1 MAGVWGVHS
10 DRPDLHVEE
19 NGVVAIGWG
28 EVGDLR
34 QIGPDR
40 EAIKA
45 KIAYTYPDAKKGSIP
60 ATAGILYRFA
70 FEVEVGDLII
80 YPYKPDRTI
89 HFGRVTGDYFFDET
103 VGTEN
108 HPNRRSVQWFRLS
121 VPRPTFSQG
130 ALSEISAWTTLFKV
144 ARHAD
149 EFESYLNGEP
159 ATPEPIATEVAT
171 DVVDETSHDE
181 DALVASR
188 VDEYTR
194 DFVIKTLLNIGPYEF
209 EGFVAGL
216 LEAMGYRATVTQ
228 ASGDGGVDVLAS
240 RDPLG
245 LGPPVIKVQCK
256 RTAGVI
262 GAPDVQ
268 KLLGTLV
275 GSQQGLFVTLGGYSP
290 AAMQEART
298 KHDIKLINGDDLTD
312 MVFEYYEKLEDRWKR
327 VLPLRSV
334 FAVEGGVA

>member
-1 MAGVWGVHS
+1 
-10 DRPDLHVEE
+10 
-19 NGVVAIGWG
+19 VAIGWG

-34 QIGPDR
+34 QLGPDR
-40 EAIKA
+40 EVIKA
-45 KIAYTYPDAKKGSIP
+45 RIAATYPDVKKGSIP
-60 ATAGILYRFA
+60 VTAGILYRFA
-70 FEVEVGDLII
+70 FEIEVGDLII

-89 HFGRVTGDYFFDET
+89 HFGRVTGPYFFDAS
-103 VGTEN
+103 VGMEN
-108 HPNRRSVQWFRLS
+108 HPNRHDVDWFRPS

-144 ARHAD
+144 ANHAD
-149 EFESYLNGEP
+149 EFESFLSGEP
-159 ATPEPIATEVAT
+159 STSESTATEAA
-171 DVVDETSHDE
+171 VDLVDQTTHDE

-194 DFVIKTLLNIGPYEF
+194 DFVIKTLLAIGPYEF

-275 GSQQGLFVTLGGYSP
+275 GTQQGLFVTLGGYSP

-298 KHDIKLINGDDLTD
+298 KADIKLINGDDLTD
-312 MVFEYYEKLEDRWKR
+312 LVFEYYEELEDRWKR
-327 VLPLRSV
+327 ALPLRSV
-334 FAVEGGVA
+334 LAVEGGDAYA